1 MRIGDPCFTSPPPC
15 GFIPRRCWWVFAD
28 VGFISHGYPQINQI
42 FLDFYDGEF
51 QMPMI
56 SDGHSIPPAGR
67 DVACYVRIM
76 RWYLT
81 YYHHSSADAF
91 PADGGI
97 FSRRWAQIK
106 QIFWNFDDDGS
117 QMPMTSVILCP
128 ICGICVS
135 KTIRLRDAKTL
146 TKSPAGGNEKPTL
159 RKWGF
164 WRLFA
169 LLFSGLHYC
178 STSYAR
184 KMSD

>member
-1 MRIGDPCFTSPPPC
+1 MRTRFSKMVVLFHADA
-15 GFIPRRCWWVFAD
+15 RRLIRLSWIWCRW
-28 VGFISHGYPQINQI
+28 
-42 FLDFYDGEF
+42 
-51 QMPMI
+51 
-56 SDGHSIPPAGR
+56 IPPVNGFVWPMVTTRRKGR
-67 DVACYVRIM
+67 GMPRPRNALVFNALSPFGRGRV
-76 RWYLT
+76 
-81 YYHHSSADAF
+81 SEG
-91 PADGGI
+91 GGI

-117 QMPMTSVILCP
+117 QMPMTSVILCL

-178 STSYAR
+178 SISYAR

>member
-1 MRIGDPCFTSPPPC
+1 MPRPHNTLVFNALSPFGSRRVSRRWWYFFTQIPADQSDFLEFGADGFLPPMVSY
-15 GFIPRRCWWVFAD
+15 GRW
-28 VGFISHGYPQINQI
+28 
-42 FLDFYDGEF
+42 L
-51 QMPMI
+51 
-56 SDGHSIPPAGR
+56 PPAGR
-67 DVACYVRIM
+67 DVACHVRIM

-81 YYHHSSADAF
+81 RYRHSGADAF
-91 PADGGI
+91 PEDGGI

-106 QIFWNFDDDGS
+106 QMFWNFDDDGS